1 MNEGPLHAVLKAR
14 YALPTDRLEVPVG
27 PFVADI
33 VRHAEDGGDPLIIE
47 IQTGS
52 FGAMGDKLD
61 RLLCEYRVQIV
72 HPVALRTTLDRPPA
86 APRRSPQRGSIYAVF
101 DELISIP
108 TLLDHPNLVLD
119 VVLVEVTKHQV
130 RDRTA
135 RRRRGGW
142 RTVARVLDR
151 VVETIRLSDLA
162 DLGELLPAELAEE
175 FTTADLA
182 SACGIGRDQAQ
193 RMAYCLRSAGLLA
206 PVDRR
211 SEGIVYTKAGSA

>member
-1 MNEGPLHAVLKAR
+1 M
-14 YALPTDRLEVPVG
+14 G

-33 VRHAEDGGDPLIIE
+33 VRDAEDGGDPLIIE

-86 APRRSPQRGSIYAVF
+86 KPRRSPKRESIYTVF

-119 VVLVEVTKHQV
+119 VVLIEVTRHQV
-130 RDRTA
+130 RDRAA
-135 RRRRGGW
+135 RRRRSGW
-142 RTVARVLDR
+142 RTVSHVLDR
-151 VVETIRLSDLA
+151 VLETVRLSDLA
-162 DLGELLPAELAEE
+162 ALGELLPTELAAE

-182 SACGIGRDQAQ
+182 ILCGIRRDQAQ
-193 RMAYCLRSAGLLA
+193 RMAYCLRSAGLLV

-211 SEGIVYTKAGSA
+211 SEGIVYTRVVGA